1 MDERSKFFI
10 EEIKQK
16 DVTSKILK
24 KINMVS
30 NWTLTYFSFYDHF
43 LCFTCLVKRLKIY
56 LTTGGIEKYMS
67 IIKKKKKSFIKQ

>member
-1 MDERSKFFI
+1 MDERSNCFI

-43 LCFTCLVKRLKIY
+43 LCFTCLVERLKIY

-67 IIKKKKKSFIKQ
+67 IIKKKKAL